1 MQTYIRL
8 SDQTYPFGEYNIRL
22 MNPNTSFP
30 TPFTPPEDYAPVF
43 PTPQPTFNAVI
54 QVVRETTPEL
64 TIKGH
69 WEQRWVVVPRFQA
82 YTDEDGVLHTVAE
95 QEAVAIAA
103 DNAEKLQTLQES
115 IVKQTQ
121 DRLDTFAKTR
131 NYDGILSASTY
142 ATSTIPKFQQEGQY
156 AVVARDQ
163 TWAALY
169 EILAE
174 VQAGTRPA
182 PTSYADIEP
191 DLPVLA
197 WPV

>member
-1 MQTYIRL
+1 MYINTETNQYPL
-8 SDQTYPFGEYNIRL
+8 SASDIRSE
-22 MNPNTSFP
+22 NPNTSFP
-30 TPFTPPEDYAPVF
+30 SPFVPSSKYQWVF
-43 PTPQPTFNAVI
+43 PTPQPSTYNSI
-54 QVVRETTPEL
+54 TQIVRETAPQL
-64 TIKGH
+64 TSKGT
-69 WEQRWVVVPRFQA
+69 WEQRWEVVPKFQE

-95 QEAVAIAA
+95 QEAAAMAA
-103 DNAEKLQTLQES
+103 DSLQKLETLQKN
-115 IVKQTQ
+115 IVDSVQK
-121 DRLDTFAKTR
+121 RLDDFAKTR

-142 ATSTIPKFQQEGQY
+142 ASSTVPKFQQEGQY

-163 TWAALY
+163 TWATLY

-182 PTSYADIEP
+182 PQSYADIEP

>member
-1 MQTYIRL
+1 MYINTETNQYPL
-8 SDQTYPFGEYNIRL
+8 SASDIRSE
-22 MNPNTSFP
+22 NPNTSFP
-30 TPFTPPEDYAPVF
+30 SPFVPSSKYQWVF
-43 PTPQPTFNAVI
+43 PTPQPSTYNLVTQI
-54 QVVRETTPEL
+54 VRETAPQL
-64 TIKGH
+64 TSKGT
-69 WEQRWVVVPRFQA
+69 WEQRWEVVPKFQE

-95 QEAVAIAA
+95 QEAAAMAA
-103 DNAEKLQTLQES
+103 DSLQKLETLQKN
-115 IVKQTQ
+115 IVDSVQK
-121 DRLDTFAKTR
+121 RLDDFAKTR

-142 ATSTIPKFQQEGQY
+142 ASSTVPKFQQEGQY

-163 TWAALY
+163 TWATLY

-182 PTSYADIEP
+182 PQSYADIEP